1 VDEAFAALERAG
13 YHLGSAYTA
22 SKGEQSFL
30 YRDAL
35 WHGADMVALGVSS
48 FGHLAGVHYQ
58 NEHAFEPYLT
68 RIEGGAL
75 PIHRAYA
82 MSAEERFRREWIL
95 QMKLGQVD
103 LGYFRRK
110 FGVDP
115 LQHFAEPLAQHASA
129 GWLEH
134 DHDTLRATRA
144 GLMQIDVLLYDYFL
158 PEHRGARYA

>member
-1 VDEAFAALERAG
+1 
-13 YHLGSAYTA
+13 
-22 SKGEQSFL
+22 
-30 YRDAL
+30 
-35 WHGADMVALGVSS
+35 
-48 FGHLAGVHYQ
+48 
-58 NEHAFEPYLT
+58 
-68 RIEGGAL
+68 
-75 PIHRAYA
+75 
-82 MSAEERFRREWIL
+82 
-95 QMKLGQVD
+95 VD